1 MELAPYQKVCDAR
14 DFRLLK
20 SSVVLANL
28 EIPVRLRRKQSGIK
42 NSIPF
47 S

>member
-20 SSVVLANL
+20 SSIVLANL
-28 EIPVRLRRKQSGIK
+28 ENPVRGRQTK
-42 NSIPF
+42 
-47 S
+47 